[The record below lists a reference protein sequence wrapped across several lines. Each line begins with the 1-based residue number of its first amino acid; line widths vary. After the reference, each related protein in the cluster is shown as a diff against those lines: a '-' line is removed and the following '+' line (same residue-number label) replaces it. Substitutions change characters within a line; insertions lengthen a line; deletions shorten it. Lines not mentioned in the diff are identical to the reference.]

1 MDEADSWTLKQFLSD
16 FGDTKV
22 VAGEIPYPSKYG
34 KKERRTTLDA
44 FFHNPPDL
52 HHGHD
57 HDQLHASKQ
66 ASGQDLEPEQEQDP
80 QGNPDLEHLPW
91 IVFDNTVFDAPENVQ
106 LRSKVAKRASHWD
119 FAQLCGSS
127 AIGGDGLG
135 KAQLS
140 FGDAGSGTPMHSHS
154 AAYNY
159 LLFGKKHWYLTPPP
173 NVKRREGAG
182 VQHVQ
187 AWLQDPDAYAAYKTE
202 NVLTECIQRPGELL
216 FIPAGWGHA
225 TLNKK
230 PTLAVANE
238 FCSCKG
244 ACCGET
250 CSATAALAGDDQ
262 SVLAR
267 VEQSNAENMAALQAA
282 LSEWRSRSLDLQ

>member
-1 MDEADSWTLKQFLSD
+1 MYCQIQFL
-16 FGDTKV
+16 G
-22 VAGEIPYPSKYG
+22 
-34 KKERRTTLDA
+34 
-44 FFHNPPDL
+44 
-52 HHGHD
+52 
-57 HDQLHASKQ
+57 
-66 ASGQDLEPEQEQDP
+66 
-80 QGNPDLEHLPW
+80 
-91 IVFDNTVFDAPENVQ
+91 
-106 LRSKVAKRASHWD
+106 
-119 FAQLCGSS
+119 
-127 AIGGDGLG
+127 
-135 KAQLS
+135 
-140 FGDAGSGTPMHSHS
+140 
-154 AAYNY
+154 
-159 LLFGKKHWYLTPPP
+159 
-173 NVKRREGAG
+173 RREFLYIFLISQTTSTSFIAVEAVSGGSPG
-182 VQHVQ
+182 VGPTPLQHVQ